1 VLNLPAEHLLCGR
14 YRLPIAGVDFRP
26 LIMGIL
32 NVTPDSFSDGGQFAS
47 LDLAITHAE
56 QMITDGVDII
66 DDISHIHTVESEAAQ
81 NIGVYGVSQS
91 RYRLRK
97 RLGLSTRDSIEQ
109 VLFPRGGY
117 GLS

>member
-1 VLNLPAEHLLCGR
+1 MKVFTTEDWESYKIEFEQNCPG
-14 YRLPIAGVDFRP
+14 YISWV
-26 LIMGIL
+26 MGIWPGMTQGEL
-32 NVTPDSFSDGGQFAS
+32 RTAC
-47 LDLAITHAE
+47 
-56 QMITDGVDII
+56 MIRLGLTSREI
-66 DDISHIHTVESEAAQ
+66 ARAQ